1 MVPEET
7 VGEDGDMLGGTGEV
21 EEGENRMEEAGG
33 ETKCEKHL
41 LLVYPGTLSLLR
53 YDLEMKCHFKIMP
66 RNFIHQTSAAAS
78 QMDGDGGG
86 MVGRR
91 GRRSYVNE
99 MDFVACPRAADNI

>member
-41 LLVYPGTLSLLR
+41 LLVYPGALSLLR
-53 YDLEMKCHFKIMP
+53 YDLEMKCQFKIMP
-66 RNFIHQTSAAAS
+66 CNFIHQTSS
-78 QMDGDGGG
+78 IPNGWRWWRH
-86 MVGRR
+86 GRKAR
-91 GRRSYVNE
+91 PEELRK
-99 MDFVACPRAADNI
+99 